1 MFSIFSC
8 VFWAICM
15 SFLKKDL
22 FRSAHFLIQLF
33 GVLILSCMIHLF
45 WSALKLKD
53 ISDWIYSD
61 CW

>member
-1 MFSIFSC
+1 
-8 VFWAICM
+8 M

-33 GVLILSCMIHLF
+33 GFFTLSCMIHLF

-53 ISDWIYSD
+53 ISDWIHSD